1 MKFIIIILNKLKSFY
16 EIKKYATIDIGSNA
30 IRLLISNIIIRNDFP
45 VETTKNAL
53 IRVPI
58 RLGQDAFTKGFISNE
73 NISRLIDSMNS
84 FKLLMKVHK
93 VEKHLAYATSALRS
107 ASNRLE
113 IVSKVKSKSGISIK
127 IIDGKKEG
135 SLITRDKI
143 FNQKDNSDTFCFID
157 VGGGSTEL
165 TIFKN
170 SKIVKSKSF
179 KIGGVRLINNLVS
192 EKTWKSFYNWI
203 INNIKILGKIRVIGL
218 GGNINKIFKIS
229 GTKICTPLSLKKLN
243 STILKIEKMSYL
255 DKNLVLK
262 LNPDRLDVIVPA
274 GKIYQYLLNILSTK
288 QIEVPKI
295 GLADGM
301 VSELTNEL

>member
-1 MKFIIIILNKLKSFY
+1 MNRLK
-16 EIKKYATIDIGSNA
+16 EIKKLATIDIGSNA
-30 IRLLISNIIIRNDFP
+30 IRLLISNIIIRNNYP
-45 VETTKNAL
+45 PESTKNAL

-58 RLGQDAFTKGFISNE
+58 RLGQDAFTKGRISDE
-73 NISRLIDSMNS
+73 NISRLIDSMTS

-93 VEKHLAYATSALRS
+93 VEKYLAFATSALRS
-107 ASNRLE
+107 SSNGLE
-113 IVSKVKSKSGISIK
+113 IVSLVKSKTGISIK

-135 SLITRDKI
+135 ALITKDKI
-143 FNQKDNSDTFCFID
+143 FNNKNILDTFCFID

-170 SKIVKSKSF
+170 GKILKSKSF
-179 KIGGVRLINNLVS
+179 KIGGVRLINGLVS
-192 EKTWKSFYNWI
+192 EKTWETFRAWI
-203 INNIKILGKIRVIGL
+203 TNNLKKYKKIRVIGL

-229 GTKICTPLSLKKLN
+229 EIEIGSPLSLKKLN
-243 STILKIEKMSYL
+243 LIISKLERMSDI
-255 DKNLVLK
+255 DKTLILK

-274 GKIYQYLLNILSTK
+274 GKIYQFLLNSINEN

-301 VSELTNEL
+301 VFELLNKL